1 MTFHTISFR
10 KEKRKQVVETCR
22 NKKSIDIAKTYI
34 KCQKPQNN
42 TNSFNIL
49 LHYTTC
55 DKYILVKLDE
65 TNNVPVKVWSN
76 ANGILPTQYTLIKKD
91 IFVKLVEK
99 IKPKIIYL
107 NDSRLLLPLFQ
118 KSHSMI
124 CSDTENNNC
133 STKTSKLDGFDIRKS
148 RLIAYQNKNLTEI
161 LKSIENDKKLIDNSN
176 QRDKSIIKIIDQI
189 NKTINAQNKIQLS
202 SSISLPSIAP
212 LKSSTTTNKLL
223 INKQIIEK
231 PHCNTQPKIHNKNNN
246 YNNNNQSSTNTLCGD
261 NDDTDT
267 IMNKNIINDQTLME
281 KIIKNNKKPS
291 AITKNELCDENNNLK
306 QDLNC
311 VDTTENKNKR
321 KCRKNRRKK
330 RSSALKNN

>member
-189 NKTINAQNKIQLS
+189 NKTINAQNNIQLS
-202 SSISLPSIAP
+202 SSVSLPSTAP

-231 PHCNTQPKIHNKNNN
+231 PHCNIQPKIHNKNNN
-246 YNNNNQSSTNTLCGD
+246 QSSINKLSGD
-261 NDDTDT
+261 NDDT
-267 IMNKNIINDQTLME
+267 IMNKNIINDQ
-281 KIIKNNKKPS
+281 KIKNSKKAS
-291 AITKNELCDENNNLK
+291 SITKNELCDENNNLK